1 MKQLLYIGSLS
12 VLLLVACGDESIAT
26 ITPDEFKKLEQGM
39 SLDEVEEIVG
49 GKSKIQKQK
58 KMKTY
63 DCFRL

>member
-1 MKQLLYIGSLS
+1 MYNETITIHRVIISIITL
-12 VLLLVACGDESIAT
+12 ACGDESIAT

-63 DCFRL
+63 DCF